1 MIEAN
6 VPTNQTVNKTQMTTP
21 TTITTSM
28 ILLDLENGIDRPGI
42 KEKYNLEGWELTE
55 MFKHPVLKGKKA
67 SRKRRMSFNFI
78 DDTALEAAPET
89 IDLDQVDL
97 EASIE
102 EVEQYNDEQTTA
114 AEQDIASH
122 KYTGEEPTLTAS
134 QETALEGEHWENQIK
149 SDTTDETT
157 ESFNY

>member
-67 SRKRRMSFNFI
+67 SRKRKMSFTFV
-78 DDTALEAAPET
+78 DDTPQTET
-89 IDLDQVDL
+89 ISTTTTTPTD
-97 EASIE
+97 E
-102 EVEQYNDEQTTA
+102 EEYYTDEQMLEMHTE
-114 AEQDIASH
+114 AEHA
-122 KYTGEEPTLTAS
+122 E
-134 QETALEGEHWENQIK
+134 K
-149 SDTTDETT
+149 SRDADDANEF
-157 ESFNY
+157 SNGFDQ